1 MLRRKLKIYIMLFV
15 SMICLMGYSQPKEAY
30 GSSEKLLF
38 FTALDCSV
46 LKQMI
51 TPMDAL
57 DMVKDKF
64 ASNFVK
70 VFSEGKTGTYFY
82 RLEAADYY
90 LVYEGLEEEGFYL
103 IHLYEFVTDE
113 PETGLGHTYT
123 YGWYRVNRLTGE
135 IRIPVE

>member
-1 MLRRKLKIYIMLFV
+1 MHRRMLGTLVFIFL
-15 SMICLMGYSQPKEAY
+15 STICLSGYFRPEEAS
-30 GSSEKLLF
+30 GTPGNLLF
-38 FTALDCSV
+38 FNSLDRNV

-51 TPMDAL
+51 IPMEAL
-57 DMVKDKF
+57 DKVKDKF

-70 VFSEGKTGTYFY
+70 AYLNGDTGDYYY

-90 LVYEGLEEEGFYL
+90 LVYEGLEEEGSYL

-113 PETGLGHTYT
+113 PESGLGHAYT

-135 IRIPVE
+135 IRTEND